1 MKLLDELLINLPHI
15 VQDHLPL
22 ILQGTGVIIAGLLVG
37 GFAKW
42 LLFRFL
48 AAYHHRFPRYW
59 IAGFLKHLDR
69 PLFYFLPLLV
79 LSTVLPLVPLR
90 PDAFEVF
97 RRVVEISLTC
107 AFAWTLIGCVYVA
120 QYRIRHKYQ
129 LDKADNFKER
139 KLYTQLQF
147 VKKMV
152 IITIVFF
159 TISLILMSFPTVRKI
174 GTGLI
179 TSAGIVGVILGFA
192 AQRSL
197 GNLLAGFQIAFT
209 QPIRI
214 DDVLVVENEWG
225 KVEEITLTYV
235 VVRIWD
241 QRRLILPL
249 NYFIEKP
256 FQNWTR
262 TTVELLG
269 TVFIYLDYTAPL
281 EEMRKELTRLLPQNH
296 LWDGRV
302 GILQVTDFKERTMEV
317 RILVSAGDSSSAFDL
332 RCWVREKMVT
342 FLQQHY
348 PESLPV
354 TRTANSSESPKS
366 PFVPMEEVST

>member
-1 MKLLDELLINLPHI
+1 MNLLNELLDDLTHV

-22 ILQGTGVIIAGLLVG
+22 ILQGAGVITGGLLAG

-48 AAYHHRFPRYW
+48 AAYNQRFPRFW
-59 IAGFLKHLDR
+59 IAGTLKHLDR

-90 PDAFEVF
+90 ADAHEVF
-97 RRVVEISLTC
+97 RRIVEIALTC
-107 AFAWTLIGCVYVA
+107 AFAWTLIGCVYVV

-129 LDKADNFKER
+129 LDKADNLKER

-147 VKKMV
+147 VKKVV

-159 TISLILMSFPTVRKI
+159 TICLILMSFPTVRKI
-174 GTGLI
+174 GTGLV
-179 TSAGIVGVILGFA
+179 TSAGIAGVILGFA

-235 VVRIWD
+235 VLRIWD

-256 FQNWTR
+256 FQNWSR

-269 TVFIYLDYTAPL
+269 TVFIYLDYSAPL
-281 EEMRKELTRLLPQNH
+281 EEIRKELTRILPQNH

-317 RILVSAGDSSSAFDL
+317 RILVSASDSASAFDL

-342 FLQQHY
+342 FIQQNY

-354 TRTANSSESPKS
+354 TRTAGTGESSKP
-366 PFVPMEEVST
+366 PFVPMEEATQ

>member
-1 MKLLDELLINLPHI
+1 ML
-15 VQDHLPL
+15 DHLPL
-22 ILQGTGVIIAGLLVG
+22 ILQGLGIVVGALLAGGLL
-37 GFAKW
+37 KW

-48 AAYHHRFPRYW
+48 TIYNRRFPRFW
-59 IAGFLKHLDR
+59 VEGALKHLDR
-69 PLFYFLPLLV
+69 PLFYFLPILV

-90 PDAFEVF
+90 PDAFEVI
-97 RRVVEISLTC
+97 RRIVEISLTC
-107 AFAWTLIGCVYVA
+107 AFSWTLIGCVYVV

-129 LDKADNFKER
+129 LDKADNFRER
-139 KLYTQLQF
+139 KLFTQLQF
-147 VKKMV
+147 VKRVV
-152 IITIVFF
+152 IILIVFF
-159 TISLILMSFPTVRKI
+159 TVALVLMSFPTVRKI
-174 GTGLI
+174 GTGLV
-179 TSAGIVGVILGFA
+179 TSAGIAGVILGFA
-192 AQRSL
+192 AQRSI

-209 QPIRI
+209 QPIRL

-262 TTVELLG
+262 TSVELLG

-281 EEMRKELTRLLPQNH
+281 EEMRKELNRLLPQNH

-302 GILQVTDFKERTMEV
+302 GILQVTDFKERSMEV
-317 RILVSAGDSSSAFDL
+317 RILVSAADAGSAFDL
-332 RCWVREKMVT
+332 RCWVREKMIT
-342 FLQQHY
+342 FLQQQH
-348 PESLPV
+348 PDALPV
-354 TRTANSSESPKS
+354 TRTAGVPDSPKL

>member
-1 MKLLDELLINLPHI
+1 MNHL
-15 VQDHLPL
+15 VRDHLPL
-22 ILQGTGVIIAGLLVG
+22 ILQGLGIIIGALLIG
-37 GFAKW
+37 GFVKW

-48 AAYHHRFPRYW
+48 AIYNRRFPRYW
-59 IAGFLKHLDR
+59 IAGVLQCLDR

-79 LSTVLPLVPLR
+79 LSMVLPVVPLR
-90 PDAFEVF
+90 PDALEVF
-97 RRVVEISLTC
+97 RRVVEIALTC
-107 AFAWTLIGCVYVA
+107 AFAWTLIGCVYVV

-147 VKKMV
+147 VKRVV

-159 TISLILMSFPTVRKI
+159 TVCLILMSFPTVRKI
-174 GTGLI
+174 GTGLV
-179 TSAGIVGVILGFA
+179 TSAGIAGVILGFA
-192 AQRSL
+192 AQRSI

-262 TTVELLG
+262 TSVELLG

-281 EEMRKELTRLLPQNH
+281 EEMRKELNRLLPQNH

-317 RILVSAGDSSSAFDL
+317 RILVSAADSSSAFDL
-332 RCWVREKMVT
+332 RCWVREKMIT
-342 FLQQHY
+342 FLQQNY

-354 TRTANSSESPKS
+354 TRTAGPSESPKL
-366 PFVPMEEVST
+366 PFVPMEEAVT